1 MKIKKANEEDLLNCL
16 NIFKEGLNSGIS
28 SFQEPSI
35 TIDEFHKKLDLE
47 KCLVLKIKKQIKGY
61 SFFTKVSNRCV
72 YKGVGEVS
80 IYLSKEVT
88 GKGYGQ
94 KLLNA
99 LIHLSEEL
107 GYWSLHAMI
116 FSHNT
121 RSIKLHEKCNF
132 KVLGLREKIGKMTY
146 GPYVNQ
152 WIDNTYMERR
162 SPKFQD

>member
-1 MKIKKANEEDLLNCL
+1 VKIKKANEEDLLNCL

-28 SFQEPSI
+28 SFQESSI

-47 KCLVLKIKKQIKGY
+47 KCLVLEIKKQI
-61 SFFTKVSNRCV
+61 
-72 YKGVGEVS
+72 
-80 IYLSKEVT
+80 
-88 GKGYGQ
+88 KGYGQ

>member
-72 YKGVGEVS
+72 YKGVG
-80 IYLSKEVT
+80 
-88 GKGYGQ
+88 Q

>member
-1 MKIKKANEEDLLNCL
+1 VKIKKANEEDLLNCL

-72 YKGVGEVS
+72 YKGV
-80 IYLSKEVT
+80 
-88 GKGYGQ
+88 GQ

>member
-1 MKIKKANEEDLLNCL
+1 MKIKKIDEKNLAICL
-16 NIFKEGLNSGIS
+16 KIYQEGLSSGIA

-35 TIDEFHKKLDLE
+35 TIDEFQNKIDPE
-47 KCLVLKIKKQIKGY
+47 KCLVLEIEKTIKGY
-61 SFFTKVSNRCV
+61 SFFNKVSNRSV

-80 IYLSKEVT
+80 IYLSKEVV
-88 GKGYGQ
+88 GKGYGE

-99 LIHLSEEL
+99 LVYLSEEL

-116 FSHNT
+116 FPYNT
-121 RSIKLHEKCNF
+121 RSINLHKKCGF

-146 GPYVNQ
+146 GPYANQ

-162 SPKFQD
+162 SPKFRD